1 MGCYGLG
8 ITRLIGAIV
17 ETNYDER
24 GIIWPALVA
33 PFSVHLILLEGGNKE
48 KAEEVYN
55 ILQKNNFEVLYDDRL
70 DKTAGEKFN
79 DCDLIGIPLRIVI
92 GKNTGKDRA
101 EVKLRNKKEI
111 EMIKIKELGGY
122 VEKFIQ

>member
-48 KAEEVYN
+48 KAEEV
-55 ILQKNNFEVLYDDRL
+55 L
-70 DKTAGEKFN
+70 
-79 DCDLIGIPLRIVI
+79 
-92 GKNTGKDRA
+92 
-101 EVKLRNKKEI
+101 
-111 EMIKIKELGGY
+111 
-122 VEKFIQ
+122 